1 MNDEFMQI
9 LKDDKQTNNFCK
21 FELLVKKIG
30 HRKRN
35 KPIEIS

>member
-9 LKDDKQTNNFCK
+9 LKDYKQVNNFCK
-21 FELLVKKIG
+21 FKLLVEKMG
-30 HRKRN
+30 HCKRN